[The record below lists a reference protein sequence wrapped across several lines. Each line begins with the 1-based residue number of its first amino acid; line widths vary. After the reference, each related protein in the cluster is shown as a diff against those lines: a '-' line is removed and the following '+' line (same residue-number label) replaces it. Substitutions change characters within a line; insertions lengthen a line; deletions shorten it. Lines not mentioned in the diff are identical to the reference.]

1 MLVKPLLIS
10 TGICMNTQL
19 LFHWHL
25 VKEDP
30 DELYFALLG
39 LTLCI
44 FFTDVTQTLVNGLE
58 NGT

>member
-1 MLVKPLLIS
+1 
-10 TGICMNTQL
+10 MNTQL

-44 FFTDVTQTLVNGLE
+44 FFPDVTQTLVSGLE